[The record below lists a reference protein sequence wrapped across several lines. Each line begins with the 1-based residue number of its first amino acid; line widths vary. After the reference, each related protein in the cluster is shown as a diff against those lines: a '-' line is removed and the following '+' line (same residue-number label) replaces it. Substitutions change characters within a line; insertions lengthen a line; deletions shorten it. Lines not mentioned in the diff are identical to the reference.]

1 MCLQR
6 ISPGKACLGAAA
18 ALVAADAMA
27 AQHAAADS
35 WQWTVSPYVWT
46 AALDGDTRLAG
57 YSSPVDIPFSETWEH
72 LDLAAMGTV
81 ELSNGLWG
89 GYLDLQYIDT
99 TQDQQVSGGK
109 AELTV
114 SMRTASLG
122 AFYRVVTQPLG
133 GDTLHGQPRLFTVA
147 PTVGVRWR
155 SLRADAKALGVNQD
169 RSATWWDPFV
179 GARLSYDLDPRWN
192 LSTEA
197 DIGGFGVGS
206 DFAFNGQVQVG
217 YRSQLWSHPVL
228 WRAGYRVLAE
238 DFSTDDFTGNRFVW
252 DVREYGPVFGMS
264 MVF

>member
-1 MCLQR
+1 LKIPVSAVRFRPRAPSFKKLAYGELFFACDLPPGTFLRAHVPPEVCLTILASLFLPFGSKGLVMCPQR

-35 WQWTVSPYVWT
+35 WQWTVSPYVWA

-57 YSSPVDIPFSETWEH
+57 YSSPVDVPFSETWEH

-147 PTVGVRWR
+147 PT
-155 SLRADAKALGVNQD
+155 A
-169 RSATWWDPFV
+169 
-179 GARLSYDLDPRWN
+179 
-192 LSTEA
+192 
-197 DIGGFGVGS
+197 
-206 DFAFNGQVQVG
+206 
-217 YRSQLWSHPVL
+217 
-228 WRAGYRVLAE
+228 
-238 DFSTDDFTGNRFVW
+238 
-252 DVREYGPVFGMS
+252 
-264 MVF
+264 